1 MEDNLV
7 DRLLAGLGEA
17 LYTHAKEAAKAD
29 EAVEAVEYF
38 ETNIFA
44 TENK

>member
-1 MEDNLV
+1 MENT
-7 DRLLAGLGEA
+7 LLNRIIAGFGEA

-44 TENK
+44 KEQA

>member
-1 MEDNLV
+1 MENNLV
-7 DRLLAGLGEA
+7 ERILKGFGEA

-44 TENK
+44 KEEA